1 MGALI
6 QGLVLSDRRLIDFP
20 LPSSRSRSN
29 RYPDPDYEVLMGFDD
44 EMREGRKQPPPPP
57 TARLQFPYPAKFPRQ
72 LSASRRRRP
81 IIYMPPF
88 TQDALIPYKAP
99 LSREISPR
107 RGSRASRHAT
117 SKRPPRELIDE

>member
-44 EMREGRKQPPPPP
+44 EMREGRGE
-57 TARLQFPYPAKFPRQ
+57 
-72 LSASRRRRP
+72 SNRRRRRLP
-81 IIYMPPF
+81 DSNF
-88 TQDALIPYKAP
+88 HIPQ
-99 LSREISPR
+99 SF
-107 RGSRASRHAT
+107 HVN
-117 SKRPPRELIDE
+117 